1 MKKWMKLSGIIASTV
16 VLAACANQDSQQ
28 DKTTAVVVP
37 IEQADDALT
46 IEDVSIAL
54 YSEIWLNSMPMI
66 EDEGSVGIG
75 ASSAAKGRL
84 LASIQLLSPQSDAL
98 YQGIKV
104 KQIVLKNA
112 EQQWLLTANDD
123 NDFDVNIM
131 EQSYLQNSMGQNGE
145 SYQSGV
151 EFMLRDGP
159 NWAPASLVDVTVT
172 LVKSGK
178 EYTITQRDVTVN
190 QVF

>member
-16 VLAACANQDSQQ
+16 VLAACANQNSQQ
-28 DKTTAVVVP
+28 DNTTAVVVP

-104 KQIVLKNA
+104 KTIVLKNA

-123 NDFDVNIM
+123 NDFDVHIM
-131 EQSYLQNSMGQNGE
+131 EQSYLQNSVGENGE

-159 NWAPASLVDVTVT
+159 SWAPESVVDVMVT

-178 EYTITQRDVTVN
+178 EYTITQRYVMVN

>member
-28 DKTTAVVVP
+28 DNTTAVVVP

-75 ASSAAKGRL
+75 ASSTAKGRL

-123 NDFDVNIM
+123 NDFDVHIM
-131 EQSYLQNSMGQNGE
+131 EQSYLQNSVGENGE

-159 NWAPASLVDVTVT
+159 SWAPESVVDVMVT

-178 EYTITQRDVTVN
+178 EYTITQRDVMVN

>member
-16 VLAACANQDSQQ
+16 VLAACANQNSQQ
-28 DKTTAVVVP
+28 NNTTAVVVP

-75 ASSAAKGRL
+75 ASSTAKGRL

-123 NDFDVNIM
+123 NDFDVHIM
-131 EQSYLQNSMGQNGE
+131 EQSYLQNSVGENGE

-159 NWAPASLVDVTVT
+159 SWAPESVVDVMVT

-178 EYTITQRDVTVN
+178 EYTITQRDVMVN

>member
-1 MKKWMKLSGIIASTV
+1 M
-16 VLAACANQDSQQ
+16 
-28 DKTTAVVVP
+28 VVP

-75 ASSAAKGRL
+75 ASSTAKGRL

-123 NDFDVNIM
+123 NDFDVHIM
-131 EQSYLQNSMGQNGE
+131 EQSYLQNSVGENGE

-159 NWAPASLVDVTVT
+159 SWAPESVVDVMVT

-178 EYTITQRDVTVN
+178 EYTITQRDVMVN

>member
-16 VLAACANQDSQQ
+16 VLAACANQNSQQ
-28 DKTTAVVVP
+28 DNTTAVVVP
-37 IEQADDALT
+37 IEQAYDALT

-104 KQIVLKNA
+104 KKIVLKNA

-123 NDFDVNIM
+123 NDFDVHIM
-131 EQSYLQNSMGQNGE
+131 EQSYLQNSVGENGE

-159 NWAPASLVDVTVT
+159 SWAPESVVDVMVT

-178 EYTITQRDVTVN
+178 EYTITQRDVMVN

>member
-1 MKKWMKLSGIIASTV
+1 M
-16 VLAACANQDSQQ
+16 
-28 DKTTAVVVP
+28 
-37 IEQADDALT
+37 
-46 IEDVSIAL
+46 SIAL

-123 NDFDVNIM
+123 NDFDVHIM
-131 EQSYLQNSMGQNGE
+131 EQSYLQNSVGENGE

-159 NWAPASLVDVTVT
+159 SWAPESVVDVMVT

-178 EYTITQRDVTVN
+178 EYTITQRDVMVN

>member
-1 MKKWMKLSGIIASTV
+1 MKKWMKVGGVIASTV
-16 VLAACANQDSQQ
+16 VLAACSNQTSQQ
-28 DKTTAVVVP
+28 QNTTAVTVP
-37 IEQADDALT
+37 TEQAYDVLT

-123 NDFDVNIM
+123 NDFDVHIM
-131 EQSYLQNSMGQNGE
+131 EQSYLQNSVGENGE

-159 NWAPASLVDVTVT
+159 SWAPESVVDVMVT

-178 EYTITQRDVTVN
+178 EYTITQRDVMVN

>member
-1 MKKWMKLSGIIASTV
+1 MKKWMKLGGVIASTL
-16 VLAACANQDSQQ
+16 VLAACATQNSQQ
-28 DKTTAVVVP
+28 QNTTAVIIP
-37 IEQADDALT
+37 TEQAYDAIT
-46 IEDVSIAL
+46 IDDVSIAL

-66 EDEGSVGIG
+66 EDEGSVGISTG
-75 ASSAAKGRL
+75 STAKGRL
-84 LASIQLLSPQSDAL
+84 LASIQLLSPQNDAL

-123 NDFDVNIM
+123 NDFEVNIM
-131 EQSYLQNSMGQNGE
+131 EQSYLQNSVGVNGE

-159 NWAPASLVDVTVT
+159 SWAPASLVDVTVT
-172 LVKSGK
+172 LAKSGK
-178 EYTITQRDVTVN
+178 EYTITQQDVTVN

>member
-16 VLAACANQDSQQ
+16 VLAACANQNSQQ
-28 DKTTAVVVP
+28 DNTTAVVVP

-159 NWAPASLVDVTVT
+159 TWAPESLVDVTVT

>member
-16 VLAACANQDSQQ
+16 VLAACANQNSQQ
-28 DKTTAVVVP
+28 DNTTAVVVP
-37 IEQADDALT
+37 IEQAYDALT

-123 NDFDVNIM
+123 NDFDVHIM
-131 EQSYLQNSMGQNGE
+131 EQSYLQNSVGENGE

-159 NWAPASLVDVTVT
+159 SWAPESVVDVMVT

-178 EYTITQRDVTVN
+178 EYTITQRDVMVN

>member
-16 VLAACANQDSQQ
+16 VLAACANQNSQQ
-28 DKTTAVVVP
+28 DNTTAVVVP
-37 IEQADDALT
+37 IEQAYDALT

-104 KQIVLKNA
+104 KTIVLKNA

-123 NDFDVNIM
+123 NDFDVHIM
-131 EQSYLQNSMGQNGE
+131 EQSYLQNSVGENGE

-159 NWAPASLVDVTVT
+159 SWAPESVVDVMVT

-178 EYTITQRDVTVN
+178 EYTITQRDVMVN